1 VVGDND
7 GLGGLEGD
15 NALFALKLLSVSVCY
30 VVDCVWYGT
39 FFALS
44 ESSLASMVM
53 YFTPLTLTPSEMTFL
68 GSDLSPKDLAM
79 AALSSAESCT
89 PSASMHRICAT
100 RASHPG
106 RLQHL
111 ARVKRTT
118 YREVGGCGPG
128 SCALDVADE
137 GLVDVAGADEAR

>member
-1 VVGDND
+1 MVGDND

-15 NALFALKLLSVSVCY
+15 NALFALKLLSVSLCY

-100 RASHPG
+100 RASHQG